1 MSRERPVVVLC
12 MWGDL
17 APHLL
22 DEHLPR
28 LRAIADIT
36 DAVPLER
43 FDDDRADA
51 LLGSAE
57 VLLTGWLCPPLTVD
71 VLDRAPNLALVAH
84 AAGTVKDHVTRDVW
98 ERGVRVTTAATAN
111 AVPVAEFSLAAILF
125 ANKHV
130 FASRERFRKRRT
142 EMLLPGTA
150 GNRNKTI
157 GIVGASRVGRHLIEL
172 LRPFDLDIIVSDPLL
187 TPAEAGALGVELAS
201 LQELLDRSDVVSL
214 HVPAVP
220 STKHMIG
227 ATELARMR
235 DGATLI
241 NTARG
246 SVVDHDALAAELQ
259 TRRLNAVLDVT
270 EPEPLPEDSPLFDM
284 PNVFL
289 TPHIAGAAGSEIPRL
304 AEMAIDEIER
314 WSRGE
319 PLQHEVLATDWD
331 RIA

>member
-1 MSRERPVVVLC
+1 M
-12 MWGDL
+12 
-17 APHLL
+17 
-22 DEHLPR
+22 
-28 LRAIADIT
+28 
-36 DAVPLER
+36 
-43 FDDDRADA
+43 
-51 LLGSAE
+51 
-57 VLLTGWLCPPLTVD
+57 
-71 VLDRAPNLALVAH
+71 
-84 AAGTVKDHVTRDVW
+84 
-98 ERGVRVTTAATAN
+98 
-111 AVPVAEFSLAAILF
+111 
-125 ANKHV
+125 
-130 FASRERFRKRRT
+130 
-142 EMLLPGTA
+142 
-150 GNRNKTI
+150 
-157 GIVGASRVGRHLIEL
+157 
-172 LRPFDLDIIVSDPLL
+172 
-187 TPAEAGALGVELAS
+187 S

-246 SVVDHDALAAELQ
+246 SVVDHDALTAELQ

-289 TPHIAGAAGSEIPRL
+289 TPHIAGAAGLEIPRL